1 MKNIFIAIALILGIS
16 VYAQVKNEQ
25 KDVFVRVFDLQGKK
39 IGKGKILSI
48 SDTSIELKGK
58 SESPISVANIGM
70 IKTKHSGG
78 HNVLIGAAS
87 GATIFAIIGIASG
100 VSADSDESFFDWW
113 TSEEG
118 AAGGALVGGA
128 TGAAIGG
135 LTILLKKS
143 NSYEINGDE
152 LKLKELKET
161 LIGSN

>member
-16 VYAQVKNEQ
+16 VYAQVKNEK

-58 SESPISVANIGM
+58 SESPIEVANIGL

-78 HNVLIGAAS
+78 HNVLIGAAC
-87 GATIFAIIGIASG
+87 GATLFAIIGAVSG
-100 VSADSDESFFDWW
+100 DSGSSEDFNITFWS
-113 TSEEG
+113 SEEG
-118 AAGGALVGGA
+118 AAGGGLVGGA

-152 LKLKELKET
+152 LKLKEFKEK
-161 LIGSN
+161 LN